1 MGSPRAL
8 QRLRRGIPGPNAGIV
23 LAHALFLAIGFTPA
37 SAQDLWI
44 TPENQDEIHI
54 NVIAD
59 SQCPI
64 ACGDVTLNCCQNFAA
79 NVEHMNTRI
88 PDLTMM
94 NGDLVIDSHDSLAVA
109 QYLGYWDGLLGEKH
123 FVLGNHEA
131 DPDENFYWVDP
142 NDHWVPAVAH
152 EPLFGYGT
160 PNYRRWYSIYL
171 GNPPRVAILALNNN
185 SDSYVDDDVCY
196 LFCASPVDSLNHAG
210 SAQRTW
216 LNAEIDALPSTVS
229 VVLVCLHRS
238 YYGVENYLCR
248 PNIHYSWAEFYEAP
262 AETLR
267 TGEVSFLRDL
277 ESIPNRTNVQRV
289 IVASGD
295 QHCFA
300 ITHPIRR
307 NHRDDEH
314 GIPYIV
320 LGGGGAR
327 IHRSAV
333 YPALDKIPQGLLVSA
348 FDDKWFNT
356 TFQIGTDDI
365 QFSVREAYSDSL
377 LFETSWPLVAATG
390 SGEGLARVEKSAR
403 MEISPNPVRGN
414 SVRLEI
420 RFPGSGF
427 LNVDRLTIADVTG
440 RRVRRLARTVQMENG
455 ASRTWDLLDD
465 RGQRVHP
472 GVYLAV
478 LRSGSNI
485 YTEKITVVR

>member
-1 MGSPRAL
+1 LVPFFTFL
-8 QRLRRGIPGPNAGIV
+8 FTTAG
-23 LAHALFLAIGFTPA
+23 
-37 SAQDLWI
+37 AQDLWI
-44 TPENQDEIHI
+44 TPEDQDHIRI

-64 ACGDVTLNCCQNFAA
+64 ACGDVTLDCCANFAA
-79 NVEHMNTRI
+79 NVEHMNTRV

-94 NGDLVIDSHDSLAVA
+94 NGDLVIDCHDSLAVSEFL
-109 QYLGYWDGLLGEKH
+109 QHWGDLVGEKH
-123 FVLGNHEA
+123 FILGNHEA
-131 DPDENFYWVDP
+131 DPNENFYWEDP

-152 EPLFGYGT
+152 EPLFQYGT
-160 PNYRRWYSIYL
+160 PDYRRWYSIYV
-171 GNPPRVAILALNNN
+171 GNPPRIAVFGLNNN

-196 LFCASPVDSLNHAG
+196 LFCATPVDSLNHAG
-210 SAQRTW
+210 SAQRAW
-216 LNAEIDALPSTVS
+216 LNAQIDALPSTVE
-229 VVLVCLHRS
+229 VVLICLHRS

-248 PNIHYSWAEFYEAP
+248 PNIQYSWAEFLEAP

-277 ESIPNRTNVQRV
+277 ESIPDRTNVQRV

-307 NHRDDEH
+307 NVRDDEQ

-327 IHRSAV
+327 IKRSAV
-333 YPALDKIPQGLLVSA
+333 YPALDKIPSGLLVSA

-356 TFQIGTDDI
+356 TFQFSPEEI
-365 QFSVREAYSDSL
+365 QFTVHEAYSDSV
-377 LFETSWPLVAATG
+377 LFETSWPLVSNTG
-390 SGEGLARVEKSAR
+390 AGDGFSRIEQEAR

-427 LNVDRLTIADVTG
+427 LNVDRLTIADITG
-440 RRVRRLARTVQMENG
+440 RRVRRLARQVQMENG
-455 ASRTWDLLDD
+455 GSRTWDLLDD
-465 RGQRVHP
+465 RGQRVRP

-478 LRSGSNI
+478 LRSGSKI
-485 YTEKITVVR
+485 FTEKITVLR